1 MNQSDTP
8 ALSIGSPYVHSR
20 TQSIIYTDCVREC
33 TYGLPMHSVMKFTP
47 RYVRIYPG
55 VITSTR
61 PGFGRCLG
69 EKSLLLFFNDI
80 FRVWLKSISGVL

>member
-61 PGFGRCLG
+61 PGFGTLSRRKKLT
-69 EKSLLLFFNDI
+69 SFL
-80 FRVWLKSISGVL
+80 